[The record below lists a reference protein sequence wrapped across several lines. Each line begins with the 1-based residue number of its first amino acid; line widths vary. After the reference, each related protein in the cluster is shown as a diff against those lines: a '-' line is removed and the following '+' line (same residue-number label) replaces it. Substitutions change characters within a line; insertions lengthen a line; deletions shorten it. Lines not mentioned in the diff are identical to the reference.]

1 VVSKRDFLF
10 FNKTKTTCF
19 FCFRCFKLSCFKGVA
34 MPVPKRK
41 VSRARRDKK
50 FANKGMEMTNV
61 VACQT
66 CQAPV
71 LPHQL
76 CWECGYYKGV
86 KVTRTKVDR
95 THERVQARKTKE
107 ALVQAGGASKEES
120 TDSK

>member
-1 VVSKRDFLF
+1 
-10 FNKTKTTCF
+10 
-19 FCFRCFKLSCFKGVA
+19 

-41 VSRARRDKK
+41 TSKSRRDKRSS
-50 FANKGMEMTNV
+50 NKAMKPSNV

-86 KVTRTKVDR
+86 KVTRTKSDR
-95 THERVQARKTKE
+95 MHERVQARKVKE
-107 ALVQAGGASKEES
+107 EQTQAAGGAAKEEPS
-120 TDSK
+120 ESK

>member
-1 VVSKRDFLF
+1 
-10 FNKTKTTCF
+10 
-19 FCFRCFKLSCFKGVA
+19 

-50 FANKGMEMTNV
+50 HANKGMKPTNV
-61 VACQT
+61 IACQT

-86 KVTRTKVDR
+86 KVTRTKIDR
-95 THERVQARKTKE
+95 SHERVQARKAKE
-107 ALVQAGGASKEES
+107 VQEQAVEQKEVKEE
-120 TDSK
+120 TSK